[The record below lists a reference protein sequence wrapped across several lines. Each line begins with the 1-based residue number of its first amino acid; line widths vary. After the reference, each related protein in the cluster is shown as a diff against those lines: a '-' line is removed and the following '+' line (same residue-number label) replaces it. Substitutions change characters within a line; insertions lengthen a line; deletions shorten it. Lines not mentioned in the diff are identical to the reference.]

1 MLLLVAVTFPKVRS
15 KNMNKVLVYA
25 MLAVLAFGIISFTPN
40 LGKAD
45 EPEHHGVV
53 GGTGTMMRGM
63 ITDWG
68 STPVFGF
75 ISAKAFSINVN
86 GTIHERASARA
97 MWSEDVKLNRSDD
110 EEGENEEDKTEP
122 IPLGKM
128 TFTFYIARLVNTTQI
143 AFKTSSFDLD
153 LTGYWDVI
161 NVTQTIEF
169 DAEGEPVNCTRTWA
183 PVVANATGELT
194 VIAPHF
200 PTMGTFTL
208 SISGIDPLTGI
219 VFRFRFTDFEIR
231 HGDHEGK
238 GRVDIH
244 DLVRV
249 ARGYGSMPGMP
260 RYSEDFDFNFDLRV
274 GIDDLATVAQ
284 GIEA

>member
-1 MLLLVAVTFPKVRS
+1 MVAVIVLPKARS

-25 MLAVLAFGIISFTPN
+25 MLAVLAFGIVSFIPN
-40 LGKAD
+40 LSKAD
-45 EPEHHGVV
+45 EDEHHGAV
-53 GGTGTMMRGM
+53 GGTGVMMRGM
-63 ITDWG
+63 ITHWG

-75 ISAKAFSINVN
+75 ISAKAFAINDN
-86 GTIHERASARA
+86 GTIHERARVHA
-97 MWSEDVKLNRSDD
+97 MWSEDVRLNRSDD
-110 EEGENEEDKTEP
+110 EEGENEENTAEP
-122 IPLGKM
+122 IPSGNM

-143 AFKTSSFDLD
+143 AFNTSSFDLD

-183 PVVANATGELT
+183 PVVTNATGELT

-208 SISGIDPLTGI
+208 SISGIDSLTGI

-231 HGDHEGK
+231 YGDHEGK

-249 ARGYGSMPGMP
+249 AHGYGSMPGMP
-260 RYSEDFDFNFDLRV
+260 GYSEDFDFDFDLRV
-274 GIDDLATVAQ
+274 DIGDLATVAQ